1 MCTTIKASKTH
12 PKGWY
17 VPWCCTT
24 RSDSIR
30 PWAIDHP
37 RRYTVDEGAI
47 LNGLRT
53 TQSNEASNLTYS
65 ARKMVWTMGRTS
77 KQPSSW

>member
-12 PKGWY
+12 TKGWY
-17 VPWCCTT
+17 VTLCFTT

-30 PWAIDHP
+30 HWAIDHP

-53 TQSNEASNLTYS
+53 KLSNEASNLTYS
-65 ARKMVWTMGRTS
+65 ARKMVWTMGCTS
-77 KQPSSW
+77 